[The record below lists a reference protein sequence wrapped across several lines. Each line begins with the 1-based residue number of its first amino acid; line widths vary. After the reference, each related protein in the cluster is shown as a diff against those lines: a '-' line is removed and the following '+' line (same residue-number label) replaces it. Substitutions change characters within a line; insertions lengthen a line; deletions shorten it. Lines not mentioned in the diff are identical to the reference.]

1 MVLSLAPT
9 AMDWIDTE
17 AYRVPTN
24 GRFDL
29 SAQDPDPK
37 DNGLGKSQAEQLTRE
52 GVKRL
57 AELQN
62 VLYADGRHGLLIL
75 LQATD
80 AAGKD
85 STIKHVMS
93 GVNPQGVKVYSFKQ
107 PSAEELS
114 HNWLWRYSSR
124 VPARGFIGIFNRSY
138 YEEVL
143 VVKVRDLIGQ
153 QRLPPKLLGDDLW
166 KLRYEDINAF
176 ERHLTNNGI
185 LVVKFFLNISKT
197 EQRRRFLRRLNQPAR
212 NWKFSSSDLRE
223 RDSWDAYQKAFEK
236 MLCKTS
242 SVHAPWYCIP
252 MNRKKFGRLAV
263 MKIII
268 EALEAMNL
276 SYPVLTAQQRAT
288 IDFARQHI
296 ND

>member
-1 MVLSLAPT
+1 
-9 AMDWIDTE
+9 MDWIDTG

-24 GRFDL
+24 GQFDL
-29 SAQDPDPK
+29 SAQSPDPK
-37 DNGLGKSQAEQLTRE
+37 DNGLSKLEAEQLTRE
-52 GVKRL
+52 GVERL
-57 AELQN
+57 AKLQN
-62 VLYADGRHGLLIL
+62 VLYAEGRHGLLIL
-75 LQATD
+75 FQATD

-143 VVKVRDLIGQ
+143 VVKVRNLVDHQ
-153 QRLPPKLLGDDLW
+153 HLPPELLGNDLW
-166 KLRYEDINAF
+166 KLRYDDINAF

-185 LVVKFFLNISKT
+185 LPVKFFLNISKA
-197 EQRRRFLRRLNQPAR
+197 EQRRRFLKRLNQPSR
-212 NWKFSSSDLRE
+212 NWKFSPSDLKE

-242 SVHAPWYCIP
+242 SLHAPWYCIP
-252 MNRKKFGRLAV
+252 MNQKRFGRLVV
-263 MKIII
+263 MKVII
-268 EALEAMNL
+268 EALEGMNL
-276 SYPVLTAQQRAT
+276 SYPVLTTQQRTA
-288 IDFARQHI
+288 IDLAHKDII
-296 ND
+296 NN

>member
-1 MVLSLAPT
+1 
-9 AMDWIDTE
+9 MDWIDTG

-24 GRFDL
+24 GRFHL

-37 DNGLGKSQAEQLTRE
+37 GGGLSKSQAEQLTCE
-52 GVKRL
+52 GVRRL

-85 STIKHVMS
+85 STIKRVMS

-107 PSAEELS
+107 PSADELS

-124 VPARGFIGIFNRSY
+124 VPERGFIGIFNRSY

-153 QRLPPKLLGDDLW
+153 QRLPPELLGDDLW

-185 LVVKFFLNISKT
+185 TILKFFLNISKA
-197 EQRRRFLRRLNQPAR
+197 EQRRRFLKRLNQPSR
-212 NWKFSSSDLRE
+212 NWKFSSADLRE
-223 RDSWDAYQKAFEK
+223 RDCWNEYQKAFEK
-236 MLCKTS
+236 MLNKIS
-242 SVHAPWYCIP
+242 SIHAPWYCIP
-252 MNRKKFGRLAV
+252 MNQKRFGRLVV

-276 SYPVLTAQQRAT
+276 SYPTLTAQQRAA
-288 IDFARQHI
+288 IDAAHQSISR
-296 ND
+296 

>member
-1 MVLSLAPT
+1 
-9 AMDWIDTE
+9 MDWIDTG

-24 GRFDL
+24 GRFHL

-37 DNGLGKSQAEQLTRE
+37 GGGLSKSQAEQLTCE
-52 GVKRL
+52 GVRRL

-85 STIKHVMS
+85 STIKRVMS

-107 PSAEELS
+107 PSADELS

-124 VPARGFIGIFNRSY
+124 VPERGFIGIFNRSY

-153 QRLPPKLLGDDLW
+153 QRLPPELLGDDLW

-185 LVVKFFLNISKT
+185 TILKFFLNISKA
-197 EQRRRFLRRLNQPAR
+197 EQRRRFLKRLNQPSR
-212 NWKFSSSDLRE
+212 NWKFSSADLRE
-223 RDSWDAYQKAFEK
+223 RDCWNEYQKAFEK
-236 MLCKTS
+236 MLNKTS
-242 SVHAPWYCIP
+242 SIHAPWYCIP
-252 MNRKKFGRLAV
+252 MNQKRFGRLVV

-276 SYPVLTAQQRAT
+276 SYPTLTAQQRAA
-288 IDFARQHI
+288 IDAAHQSISR
-296 ND
+296 

>member
-1 MVLSLAPT
+1 
-9 AMDWIDTE
+9 MDWIDTE

-153 QRLPPKLLGDDLW
+153 QRLPPELLGDDLW

>member
-1 MVLSLAPT
+1 
-9 AMDWIDTE
+9 MDWIDTG

-37 DNGLGKSQAEQLTRE
+37 GGGLSKSQAERLTCE
-52 GVKRL
+52 GVRRL

-85 STIKHVMS
+85 STIKRVMS

-153 QRLPPKLLGDDLW
+153 QHLPPELLGDDLW

-185 LVVKFFLNISKT
+185 TILKFFLNISKA
-197 EQRRRFLRRLNQPAR
+197 EQRRRFLKRLNQPSR
-212 NWKFSSSDLRE
+212 NWKFSSADLRE
-223 RDSWDAYQKAFEK
+223 RDCWDEYQKAFEK
-236 MLCKTS
+236 MLHETS
-242 SVHAPWYCIP
+242 SIHAPWYCIP
-252 MNRKKFGRLAV
+252 MNQKRFGRLVV

-276 SYPVLTAQQRAT
+276 SYPTLTAQQHAA
-288 IDFARQHI
+288 IDAAHQSI
-296 ND
+296 NN

>member
-1 MVLSLAPT
+1 
-9 AMDWIDTE
+9 MDWIDTE

-153 QRLPPKLLGDDLW
+153 QRLPPRLLGDDLW

>member
-1 MVLSLAPT
+1 
-9 AMDWIDTE
+9 MDWIDTE

-24 GRFDL
+24 GRFNL

-288 IDFARQHI
+288 IDLARQHI

>member
-1 MVLSLAPT
+1 
-9 AMDWIDTE
+9 MDWIDTGI
-17 AYRVPTN
+17 YRVPTH

-29 SAQDPDPK
+29 SGQDPEPQ
-37 DNGLGKSQAEQLTRE
+37 DNGLSKLQAEQLTRE
-52 GVKRL
+52 GVERL
-57 AELQN
+57 AKLQN

-75 LQATD
+75 FQATD

-107 PSAEELS
+107 PSAEELG

-124 VPARGFIGIFNRSY
+124 IPARGLIGIFNRSY

-143 VVKVRDLIGQ
+143 VVKVRNLIGQ
-153 QRLPPKLLGDDLW
+153 QHLPAELMGDNLW
-166 KLRYEDINAF
+166 KWRYEDINAF

-185 LVVKFFLNISKT
+185 QVLKFFLNISKA
-197 EQRRRFLRRLNQPAR
+197 EQQRRFLRRLNQPSR
-212 NWKFSSSDLRE
+212 NWKFSPSDLKE
-223 RDSWDAYQKAFEK
+223 RNSWDDYQKAFEK

-242 SVHAPWYCIP
+242 SSHAPWYCIP
-252 MNRKKFGRLAV
+252 MNRKRFGRLVV
-263 MKIII
+263 MKVII

-276 SYPVLTAQQRAT
+276 SYPVLTAQQRAA
-288 IDFARQHI
+288 IDLAHQQMQP
-296 ND
+296 

>member
-1 MVLSLAPT
+1 
-9 AMDWIDTE
+9 MDWIDTG
-17 AYRVPTN
+17 AYRVPTH

-29 SAQDPDPK
+29 SAQDPNPK
-37 DNGLGKSQAEQLTRE
+37 DSGLSKSQAGQLTRE

-75 LQATD
+75 FQATD

-107 PSAEELS
+107 PSADELS

-143 VVKVRDLIGQ
+143 VVKVRDLIDQ
-153 QRLPPKLLGDDLW
+153 QRLPPQLLGDDLW

-185 LVVKFFLNISKT
+185 LVVKFFLNISKA
-197 EQRRRFLRRLNQPAR
+197 EQRRRFLRRLNQPSR
-212 NWKFSSSDLRE
+212 NWKFSPSDLKE

-252 MNRKKFGRLAV
+252 MNRKRFGRLVV
-263 MKIII
+263 MKVII

-288 IDFARQHI
+288 IDFAREHI

>member
-1 MVLSLAPT
+1 
-9 AMDWIDTE
+9 MDWIDTE

-29 SAQDPDPK
+29 STQDPEAK
-37 DNGLGKSQAEQLTRE
+37 DNGLSKLQAEQWNRE
-52 GVKRL
+52 GVKHL

-75 LQATD
+75 FQATD

-85 STIKHVMS
+85 STIKRVMS

-107 PSAEELS
+107 PSPDELS

-143 VVKVRDLIGQ
+143 VVKVRNLVGQ
-153 QRLPPKLLGDDLW
+153 QRLPPNLLGDDLW
-166 KLRYEDINAF
+166 KWRYEDINAF

-185 LVVKFFLNISKT
+185 RVVKFFLNISKK
-197 EQRRRFLRRLNQPAR
+197 EQRRRFLRRLNQPSR

-223 RDSWDAYQKAFEK
+223 RDSWNDYQKAFEK

-242 SVHAPWYCIP
+242 TAYAPWYCIP
-252 MNRKKFGRLAV
+252 MDRKRFGRLVV
-263 MKIII
+263 MKVII
-268 EALEAMNL
+268 ETLEAMNL
-276 SYPVLTAQQRAT
+276 SYPTLTTQQRAA
-288 IDFARQHI
+288 IDAAHQSM
-296 ND
+296 NP

>member
-1 MVLSLAPT
+1 
-9 AMDWIDTE
+9 MDWIDTE
-17 AYRVPTN
+17 AYRVPIN
-24 GRFDL
+24 SRFDL
-29 SAQDPDPK
+29 STQDPETK
-37 DNGLGKSQAEQLTRE
+37 DNGLSKLQAEQLTRE
-52 GVKRL
+52 GVERL

-62 VLYADGRHGLLIL
+62 ILYADGRHGLLIL
-75 LQATD
+75 FQATD

-107 PSAEELS
+107 PSVEELS

-153 QRLPPKLLGDDLW
+153 QRLPPNLLGDNLW
-166 KLRYEDINAF
+166 KWRYDDINAF

-185 LVVKFFLNISKT
+185 RVVKFFLNISKE
-197 EQRRRFLRRLNQPAR
+197 EQRRRFLKRLNQPSR
-212 NWKFSSSDLRE
+212 NWKFSPSDLRE
-223 RDSWDAYQKAFEK
+223 RDSWDEYQKAFEK

-252 MNRKKFGRLAV
+252 MNRKRFGRLVV
-263 MKIII
+263 MKIIV
-268 EALEAMNL
+268 ETLGAMNL
-276 SYPVLTAQQRAT
+276 SYPTLTSQQRAA
-288 IDFARQHI
+288 IDAAHQSL
-296 ND
+296 

>member
-1 MVLSLAPT
+1 
-9 AMDWIDTE
+9 MDWIDTE

-153 QRLPPKLLGDDLW
+153 QRLPPELLGDDLW

-276 SYPVLTAQQRAT
+276 SYPILTAQQRAT

>member
-1 MVLSLAPT
+1 
-9 AMDWIDTE
+9 MDWIDTE

-288 IDFARQHI
+288 IDLARQHI

>member
-1 MVLSLAPT
+1 
-9 AMDWIDTE
+9 MDWMDTGI
-17 AYRVPTN
+17 YRVPAN
-24 GRFDL
+24 SRFDL
-29 SAQDPDPK
+29 SAQDPDPN
-37 DNGLGKSQAEQLTRE
+37 DNVLSKAQAEQWTSE
-52 GVKRL
+52 GVERL
-57 AELQN
+57 AKLQDR
-62 VLYADGRHGLLIL
+62 LYADGRHGLLIL
-75 LQATD
+75 FQATD

-107 PSAEELS
+107 PSAEDLS

-143 VVKVRDLIGQ
+143 VVKVRDLVSQ
-153 QRLPPKLLGDDLW
+153 QRLPPELLGDNLW

-185 LVVKFFLNISKT
+185 LVIKFFLNISKA
-197 EQRRRFLRRLNQPAR
+197 EQRRRFLRRLNQPSK
-212 NWKFSSSDLRE
+212 NWKFSPSDLRE
-223 RDSWDAYQKAFEK
+223 RNAWNAYQKVFEK

-242 SVHAPWYCIP
+242 SAHAPWYCIP
-252 MNRKKFGRLAV
+252 MNRKRFGRLVV

-276 SYPVLTAQQRAT
+276 SYPTLTAQQRAA
-288 IDFARQHI
+288 IDLAHHSI
-296 ND
+296 NN

>member
-1 MVLSLAPT
+1 
-9 AMDWIDTE
+9 MDWIDTE
-17 AYRVPTN
+17 AYRVPIN

-29 SAQDPDPK
+29 STQDPETK
-37 DNGLGKSQAEQLTRE
+37 DNGLSKLQAEQLTRE
-52 GVKRL
+52 GVERL

-62 VLYADGRHGLLIL
+62 ILYADGRHGLLIL
-75 LQATD
+75 FQATD

-107 PSAEELS
+107 PSVEELS

-153 QRLPPKLLGDDLW
+153 QRLPPNLLGDSLW
-166 KLRYEDINAF
+166 KWRYDDINAF

-185 LVVKFFLNISKT
+185 RVVKFFLNISKE
-197 EQRRRFLRRLNQPAR
+197 EQRRRFLKRLNQPSR
-212 NWKFSSSDLRE
+212 NWKFSPSDLRE
-223 RDSWDAYQKAFEK
+223 RDSWDEYQKAFEK

-252 MNRKKFGRLAV
+252 MNRKRFGRLVV
-263 MKIII
+263 MKIIV
-268 EALEAMNL
+268 ETLGAMNL
-276 SYPVLTAQQRAT
+276 SYPTLTSQQRAA
-288 IDFARQHI
+288 IDAAHQSI
-296 ND
+296 NY

>member
-1 MVLSLAPT
+1 
-9 AMDWIDTE
+9 MDWIDTE

>member
-1 MVLSLAPT
+1 
-9 AMDWIDTE
+9 MDWIDTE
-17 AYRVPTN
+17 AYRVPIN
-24 GRFDL
+24 SRFDL
-29 SAQDPDPK
+29 STQDPETK
-37 DNGLGKSQAEQLTRE
+37 DNGLSKLQAEQLTRE

-62 VLYADGRHGLLIL
+62 ILYADGRHGLLIL
-75 LQATD
+75 FQATD

-107 PSAEELS
+107 PSVEELS

-153 QRLPPKLLGDDLW
+153 QRLPPNLLGDNLW
-166 KLRYEDINAF
+166 KWRYDDINAF

-185 LVVKFFLNISKT
+185 RVVKFFLNISKE
-197 EQRRRFLRRLNQPAR
+197 EQRRRFLKRLNQPSR
-212 NWKFSSSDLRE
+212 NWKFSPSDLRE
-223 RDSWDAYQKAFEK
+223 RDSWDEYQKAFEK

-252 MNRKKFGRLAV
+252 MNRKRFGRLVV
-263 MKIII
+263 MKIIV
-268 EALEAMNL
+268 ETLGAMNL
-276 SYPVLTAQQRAT
+276 SYPTLTSQQRAA
-288 IDFARQHI
+288 IDAAHQSI
-296 ND
+296 NH

>member
-1 MVLSLAPT
+1 MST
-9 AMDWIDTE
+9 
-17 AYRVPTN
+17 
-24 GRFDL
+24 
-29 SAQDPDPK
+29 QDPETK
-37 DNGLGKSQAEQLTRE
+37 DNGLSKLQAEQLTRE
-52 GVKRL
+52 GVERL

-62 VLYADGRHGLLIL
+62 ILYADGRHGLLIL
-75 LQATD
+75 FQATD

-107 PSAEELS
+107 PSVEELS

-153 QRLPPKLLGDDLW
+153 QRLPPNLLGDSLW
-166 KLRYEDINAF
+166 KWRYDDINAF

-185 LVVKFFLNISKT
+185 RVVKFFLNISKE
-197 EQRRRFLRRLNQPAR
+197 EQRRRFLKRLNQPSR
-212 NWKFSSSDLRE
+212 NWKFSPSDLRE
-223 RDSWDAYQKAFEK
+223 RDSWDEYQKAFEK

-252 MNRKKFGRLAV
+252 MNRKRFGRLVV
-263 MKIII
+263 MKIIV
-268 EALEAMNL
+268 ETLDAMNL
-276 SYPVLTAQQRAT
+276 SYPTLTSQQRAA
-288 IDFARQHI
+288 IDAAHQSI
-296 ND
+296 NY

>member
-1 MVLSLAPT
+1 MVLSLEAT
-9 AMDWIDTE
+9 AMDWTDTG

-29 SAQDPDPK
+29 SAQDLDPK
-37 DNGLGKSQAEQLTRE
+37 DNEISKFQAEQLTCE
-52 GVKRL
+52 GVKHL

-107 PSAEELS
+107 PSADELS

-143 VVKVRDLIGQ
+143 VVKVRNLLEQ
-153 QRLPPKLLGDDLW
+153 QHLPTELTGENVW
-166 KLRYEDINAF
+166 KWRYDDINNF

-185 LVVKFFLNISKT
+185 RVVKFFLNISKA
-197 EQRRRFLRRLNQPAR
+197 EQRRRFLRRLNQPSK

-242 SVHAPWYCIP
+242 TVHAPWYCIP
-252 MNRKKFGRLAV
+252 MNRKRFGRLVV
-263 MKIII
+263 MKVII
-268 EALEAMNL
+268 EALEEMNL
-276 SYPVLTAQQRAT
+276 SYPTLTAQQQAA
-288 IDFARQHI
+288 IDLAHQQI
-296 ND
+296 SN